1 MTKRRRKS
9 RKPGSGDA
17 FMRSA
22 WRFTSAITRR
32 GSSRCSGNRSCACEK
47 RLPKWA
53 GVRMSRPSV
62 SRMFT
67 GNPARTFCR
76 KVAGSCLRKYSRNA
90 NAATVMS
97 TSFTVAPGIA
107 FLTSCTSSRGIG
119 AEVWKLFARPGWCGS
134 GTLSR
139 FWGSPG
145 NWSATIGPQQARSM
159 PQMDCQRGTDLRS
172 PRRRGILMGAPSS
185 VSSIDMST
193 STKASPSATA

>member
-53 GVRMSRPSV
+53 GVRMSRPTAL
-62 SRMFT
+62 RMFT

-76 KVAGSCLRKYSRNA
+76 KVAGSCLRKYSRSA
-90 NAATVMS
+90 SAATAMS

-119 AEVWKLFARPGWCGS
+119 AEVWKLFARPGWRGS
-134 GTLSR
+134 GNLRR

-145 NWSATIGPQQARSM
+145 SWSATTAPQHARST
-159 PQMDCQRGTDLRS
+159 PRMDCQTDAGLHP